1 MKCTPMTDMRSL
13 TARTFIGG
21 CGAYLLLTACGSW
34 GRSPTAPQ
42 TPPPPAGPT
51 VTITSAGASPPAIEI
66 PVGGRLTIVNN
77 DAVSHD
83 MGSDPHPSH
92 EDCPELN
99 QIGMLAPGQSRTS
112 GNLVEARTCGMHDH
126 LRPLV
131 ASLHVRVTIR

>member
-1 MKCTPMTDMRSL
+1 MPDMRPL
-13 TARTFIGG
+13 IARSFLGG
-21 CGAYLLLTACGSW
+21 CGVYLLLTACG
-34 GRSPTAPQ
+34 GAKTPTSPQ
-42 TPPPPAGPT
+42 TPPTSGPT
-51 VTITSAGASPPAIEI
+51 VTIGSSGLVPRTIEI

-77 DAVSHD
+77 DTVSHD

-99 QIGMLAPGQSRTS
+99 QIGMLAPNQSRTS

-131 ASLHVRVTIR
+131 TSLQLRITIR

>member
-1 MKCTPMTDMRSL
+1 MRSL

-21 CGAYLLLTACGSW
+21 CGVYLLLTACGSW
-34 GRSPTAPQ
+34 GKSPTAPQ
-42 TPPPPAGPT
+42 TPPPPSGPT
-51 VTITSAGASPPAIEI
+51 VTISGGRATPGAIEI

-77 DAVSHD
+77 DGVSHD

-99 QIGMLAPGQSRTS
+99 QIGMLAPGQNRTS

-131 ASLHVRVTIR
+131 TALHIRITIR